1 MDNKNSQKDMSN
13 TEPSALKLSRK
24 NYEISILFEDI
35 FVERTRVPLLNEYS
49 VSDISNSQSES
60 DFESPEKP

>member
-1 MDNKNSQKDMSN
+1 MDNKKSGKDMSDN
-13 TEPSALKLSRK
+13 DPSGLKPSRK

-35 FVERTRVPLLNEYS
+35 FVEPCRVPLLNEYS
-49 VSDISNSQSES
+49 VSEISNSQSES